1 MRREQVRNE
10 SGFTLME
17 TVFVLF
23 LLSLFCT
30 LALPSFST
38 TSQNKVEQQFGV
50 EVREIFS
57 LAHSLAV
64 SQEKNWRVLVLPN
77 QIQLQQPESN
87 GLRKE
92 LAIPKQCKF
101 THRLPKNEVVFRQ
114 TGQAVGGTLT
124 LDCESGYQATW
135 KVQVGSGRVIM
146 EEHR

>member
-1 MRREQVRNE
+1 MMREQLGNE
-10 SGFTLME
+10 LGFTLME

-38 TSQNKVEQQFGV
+38 MSQNKIEQQFGV
-50 EVREIFS
+50 EVREMFS
-57 LAHSLAV
+57 LARSLAV
-64 SQEKNWRVLVLPN
+64 SQEKSWRVLVLPDK
-77 QIQLQQPESN
+77 IQLQQPESN
-87 GLRKE
+87 VLRKE
-92 LAIPKQCKF
+92 LAIPTQCKF
-101 THRLPKNEVVFRQ
+101 THHLPKNEVTFRQ

-124 LDCESGYQATW
+124 LTCKRGYQAVW

>member
-1 MRREQVRNE
+1 MMREQVGNE
-10 SGFTLME
+10 SGFTLLE

-38 TSQNKVEQQFGV
+38 TSRNKVEQQFGV

-57 LAHSLAV
+57 LARSLAV
-64 SQEKNWRVLVLPN
+64 SQEKSWRVLVLPN

-87 GLRKE
+87 SLRKE

-101 THRLPKNEVVFRQ
+101 TDHPLKNEVIFRQ

-124 LDCESGYQATW
+124 LDCESGYHATW

-146 EEHR
+146 EERR